1 VTALVPSLVTAHG
14 RTWTVRRAWPRPAG
28 DGADLEVTA
37 DGIVGVRA
45 GRWCDGDVRV
55 AEAVCDRRLPALADI
70 AGDGEVVSWRPGR
83 RAVVR
88 LADGRGYAK
97 VVRVGAAEPVLAA
110 HAAGAAFSA
119 GFARAAVTSAPT
131 DAVRGV
137 VRFAPLPGRTLFD
150 LGADRRVAE
159 ADFAGAWNGW
169 AEAWGML
176 LDAPSGETALHDAEA
191 EARVLEQWMR
201 HAEPHLGAE
210 APAVRSASDRVTRAL
225 VSGPR
230 DRTALAHRDLHDKQ
244 VMWEASSRPGLLD
257 LDTVTT
263 AEAALDLG
271 NLRAHVAFR
280 AAQGR
285 LDATRAAV
293 ARAAIDGVARAAGV
307 EPGRVHAYESATRM
321 RLGALYLFRP
331 AWRELALRWLRGA

>member
-1 VTALVPSLVTAHG
+1 MTALVPRRVAAHG
-14 RTWTVRRAWPRPAG
+14 RTWTVRRAWPRAAG

-45 GRWCDGDVRV
+45 GRWCGGDVRV
-55 AEAVCDRRLPALADI
+55 AEAVCDRRLPALADV
-70 AGDGEVVSWRPGR
+70 AGAGEVVSWRPGR

-88 LADGRGYAK
+88 IARGGGYAK
-97 VVRVGAAEPVLAA
+97 VVREGAAEPVLAA

-131 DAVRGV
+131 DAARGV
-137 VRFAPLPGRTLFD
+137 VRFASLPGRTLFD
-150 LGADRRVAE
+150 LGSDRRVAE
-159 ADFAGAWNGW
+159 AEFARAWNGW

-176 LDAPSGETALHDAEA
+176 LDGSCGELPLHDAEA

-201 HAEPHLGAE
+201 HAEPHLGGE
-210 APAVRSASDRVTRAL
+210 SSAVRRASDRVAEEL
-225 VSGPR
+225 VAGPR
-230 DRTALAHRDLHDKQ
+230 GRAALAHRDLHDKQ
-244 VMWEASSRPGLLD
+244 VMWDASSRPGLLD
-257 LDTVTT
+257 LDTVTI

-285 LDATRAAV
+285 LEPSRTAV
-293 ARAAIDGVARAAGV
+293 ARAAIDGVARATGV
-307 EPGRVHAYESATRM
+307 EPDRVHAYESATRL